1 MFLSSG
7 EAVKK
12 KNLQKERVR
21 TKKKQ
26 TNIKQNR
33 IREMIRFELGKETEN
48 VFFVSF
54 RLTDPS
60 SIQDPCHMNFVTFVD
75 LTHRRV
81 SVAQW

>member
-1 MFLSSG
+1 M
-7 EAVKK
+7 KK

-26 TNIKQNR
+26 TNIKENR

>member
-12 KNLQKERVR
+12 KICKKSGSAL
-21 TKKKQ
+21 KKKQ
-26 TNIKQNR
+26 TNIKENR
-33 IREMIRFELGKETEN
+33 IREMIRFDLGKETEN